1 MRKAS
6 IAVLLALLSSLLSA
20 VCAEA
25 EGSGAWAGYMWK
37 STAFTDVGAH
47 WTVPGV
53 NCPITGHN
61 QGPAA
66 GVSFWVGLGAGGS
79 DPLQQVGINVACDPT
94 TNRPSYEA
102 FWRMH
107 LPGKSNP
114 ATNVFAV
121 RPGDAIAAGVE
132 YANGSFTF
140 VISDQTSHQ
149 PYTSPPQACNVTV
162 ACPRDSAEWIVERAQ
177 DGAAPLA
184 QFAPVEF
191 TDAGANGT
199 GASRQLVV
207 FTMVENGQILSSC
220 EAPQRQP
227 PRQKNPEISFPVI
240 PGGAIICTWS
250 ASG

>member
-6 IAVLLALLSSLLSA
+6 IAVLLAVLSSLVSPA
-20 VCAEA
+20 CAE
-25 EGSGAWAGYMWK
+25 ENSGAWAGYMWK
-37 STAFTDVGAH
+37 GTNFTHVGAS

-53 NCPITGHN
+53 TCPRGHN

-66 GVSFWVGLGAGGS
+66 GVSFWVGLGAGGTE
-79 DPLQQVGINVACDPT
+79 PLQQVGINVACDPMD
-94 TNRPSYEA
+94 RPSYEA
-102 FWRMH
+102 FWRMYV
-107 LPGKSNP
+107 PGKSNP

-121 RPGDAIAAGVE
+121 KSGDTIAAGVQ

-140 VISDQTSHQ
+140 AITDQTSHQ
-149 PYTSPPQACNVTV
+149 SYTSPPQACNVTA
-162 ACPRDSAEWIVERAQ
+162 ACPRDSAEWIVERAK

-191 TDAGANGT
+191 TGAGANGT
-199 GASRQLVV
+199 GLSGLVV
-207 FTMVENGQILSSC
+207 FTMVEKGQILSSC

-227 PRQKNPEISFPVI
+227 PRQKNPEIGFPVI